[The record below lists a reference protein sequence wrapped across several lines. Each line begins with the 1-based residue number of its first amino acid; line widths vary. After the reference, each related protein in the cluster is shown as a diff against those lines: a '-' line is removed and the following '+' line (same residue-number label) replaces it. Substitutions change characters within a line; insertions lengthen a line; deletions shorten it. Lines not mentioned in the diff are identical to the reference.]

1 MAKINLLVSES
12 DLNSFCSDWIVDI
25 IGDHF
30 NLIYHEHNYNH
41 SAADTVCITNFFNP
55 GATWYQPY
63 AEKGY
68 KLIVDHFWDN
78 DISKTSEI
86 TDRLILRNKNWLW
99 YNESL
104 WYRHLGYH
112 RYVPN
117 KKHTHSFLMLMHL
130 KRKHRDQIY
139 AKLENLLDRALYSY
153 VKQGIAIDDDVDYS
167 QGDWQ
172 RYFNPNW
179 YDATEFSV
187 VVETFTTYPTFVS
200 EKIFKPLA
208 HQHPFVV
215 WGSKETLKYL
225 QDQGFETFGHQIDES
240 YDIID
245 DDNLR
250 LEKVVSEIERLTKQ
264 FNDKK
269 YIFQD
274 MLTKQKLVHNHQRFF
289 DKELIKQKI
298 KDEIIDEILN
308 FIE

>member
-1 MAKINLLVSES
+1 
-12 DLNSFCSDWIVDI
+12 
-25 IGDHF
+25 
-30 NLIYHEHNYNH
+30 
-41 SAADTVCITNFFNP
+41 
-55 GATWYQPY
+55 
-63 AEKGY
+63 
-68 KLIVDHFWDN
+68 
-78 DISKTSEI
+78 
-86 TDRLILRNKNWLW
+86 
-99 YNESL
+99 
-104 WYRHLGYH
+104 
-112 RYVPN
+112 
-117 KKHTHSFLMLMHL
+117 MHL

-153 VKQGIAIDDDVDYS
+153 VKQGITIDDDIDYS

-269 YIFQD
+269 YIFED
-274 MLTKQKLVHNHQRFF
+274 MLTKQKLAHNHQRFF
-289 DKELIKQKI
+289 NKELIKQKI

>member
-1 MAKINLLVSES
+1 MAKINLLVSEF

-25 IGDHF
+25 ISDHF
-30 NLIYHEHNYNH
+30 NLIYHEHNCNH

-63 AEKGY
+63 VDKGY

-104 WYRHLGYH
+104 WYQYLGYH

-153 VKQGIAIDDDVDYS
+153 VKQGITIDDDIDYS

-225 QDQGFETFGHQIDES
+225 QDQGFETFGHQIDEC

-269 YIFQD
+269 YIFED
-274 MLTKQKLVHNHQRFF
+274 MLTKQKLAHNHQRFF
-289 DKELIKQKI
+289 NKELIKQKI